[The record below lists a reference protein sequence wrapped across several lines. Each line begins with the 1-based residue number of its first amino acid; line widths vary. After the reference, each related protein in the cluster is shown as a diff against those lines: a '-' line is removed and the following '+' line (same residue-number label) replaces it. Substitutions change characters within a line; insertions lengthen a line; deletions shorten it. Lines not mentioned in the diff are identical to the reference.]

1 MGLLDLLRNPATR
14 PSVDQPPIGRSG
26 RANYSGFIQSDEIN
40 PRLAG
45 NLGLRKFDEMYWS
58 DADIRRL
65 VLMCW
70 TPIQAGTWDIEP
82 YGGDE
87 ATAKDIEAA
96 EFMKW
101 ALWEAMSPSF
111 PRHLETLG
119 PVLLRAG
126 FAPFERLLAT
136 ATWRGRKVIVPRKLD
151 LRLPRTIW
159 RWHQDDFGELTAIDQ
174 FLPSARQVTIPASDL
189 LYYRI
194 QSEGDNWTGR
204 SLLRAAYGNWYL
216 KSRLEQIDAIGQE
229 RKAVGVPI
237 IYPPGGAS
245 DEQKSA
251 IEAIF
256 ASLHVNEEGY
266 VIMPGPAAR
275 FLRDAA
281 AQGWHVD
288 IVTFDSSAGSGI
300 QDSLRY
306 HSEKISSSV
315 VGDFMQLGHHQVGAR
330 ATADVQE
337 DPFLTVVRALGIGVI
352 ADTLN
357 EQLVSPLAAMNF
369 TDLGGFPKLTLSLHD
384 EASLSELSTFV
395 QQLVA
400 SGAMQADPELEDY
413 LRERAAL
420 PPANQEIREQRQEA
434 AQAARE
440 QIGSAAANPVAQA
453 GAEKGETPQPP
464 NAAAE
469 RDAPSRPAPKKTL
482 EQGDLAW
489 YERLLSAGRIV
500 PALDDARERFATAG
514 KPAAYSLAQTIAQR
528 VATNRPI
535 PADLPTDDLE
545 AALRAEMEHLHG
557 IGYQTVLDE
566 LAEQHRRLGTTP
578 TTQLAAADT
587 AAAIGAGLR
596 NARRRAKLA
605 ARNVRDEIRKAVER
619 AGVTGAKGAA
629 ALQQA
634 GEQAATRAL
643 SLEGKL
649 NAAGGINGGRSDA
662 ARANSGDIAGGIY
675 TCVLDER
682 SCDQCQ
688 IADDGIVRSLDD
700 PVLQAIDPPN
710 PLCAGGD
717 FCRCMIVWVLAD
729 DPAALDIGG

>member
-1 MGLLDLLRNPATR
+1 MGILDLLRRPATPQR
-14 PSVDQPPIGRSG
+14 VDEPPLGGSG
-26 RANYSGFIQSDEIN
+26 RANFNGFIQSDELN
-40 PRLAG
+40 LKLVG
-45 NLGLRKFDEMYWS
+45 NRGLRKFDEMYWS

-70 TPIQAGTWDIEP
+70 APVQAGTWDIEP

-87 ATAKDIEAA
+87 ATQKDIDAA
-96 EFMKW
+96 DFMKW

-119 PVLLRAG
+119 PVLLRSG
-126 FAPFERLLAT
+126 FAPFARPLAS

-151 LRLPRTIW
+151 LRMPRTIW
-159 RWHQDDFGELTAIDQ
+159 KFHQDEYGDLTSIDQ
-174 FLPSARQVTIPASDL
+174 LLPIGGMVNIPTSEL
-189 LYYRI
+189 VYYRI

-204 SLLRAAYGNWYL
+204 SILRPAYGNWYL
-216 KSRLEQIDAIGQE
+216 KSKLEEIDAIGQE

-237 IYPPGGAS
+237 VYPPQGAT

-251 IEAIF
+251 METIL
-256 ASLHVNEEGY
+256 ASLHVNEAGY
-266 VIMPGPAAR
+266 VMMPGPAAR

-281 AQGWHVD
+281 AQGWHIDV
-288 IVTFDSSAGSGI
+288 ITFDSSSGAGI
-300 QDSLRY
+300 QDSLKY

-369 TDLGGFPKLTLSLHD
+369 AGLDGFPKLTLSLHD
-384 EASLSELSTFV
+384 EASLSELATYV

-400 SGAMQADPELEDY
+400 SGAMQADPELEDF

-420 PPANQEIREQRQEA
+420 PPANQEIREQRQKA
-434 AQAARE
+434 AEAARE
-440 QIGSAAANPVAQA
+440 QIGSAAADGAQQA
-453 GAEKGETPQPP
+453 NAEKGETPQPP
-464 NAAAE
+464 GQ
-469 RDAPSRPAPKKTL
+469 RTAPSQAAPKTL

-489 YERLLSAGRIV
+489 YEKLLSAGRIV
-500 PALDDARERFATAG
+500 PALDDARDRFATAG
-514 KPAAYSLAQTIAQR
+514 KPAAYALAQTIAQR
-528 VATNRPI
+528 VATGRPV
-535 PADLPTDDLE
+535 PADIPTDDLE
-545 AALRAEMEHLHG
+545 AALRAEMEHLHA
-557 IGYQTVLDE
+557 IGYQTVIDE
-566 LAEQHRRLGTTP
+566 LAAQHRQLGTTP
-578 TTQLAAADT
+578 TTQLAAGDA
-587 AAAIGAGLR
+587 AAAIGAGLK

-605 ARNVRDEIRKAVER
+605 AKNVRDEIRKAIER
-619 AGVTGAKGAA
+619 AGVTGATGAA

-649 NAAGGINGGRSDA
+649 NAAGGINAGRSDA

-675 TCVLDER
+675 TAVLDER
-682 SCDQCQ
+682 TCDQCQ

-717 FCRCMIVWVLAD
+717 FCRCMIVYVLAD
-729 DPAALDIGG
+729 DPAALDIGAG